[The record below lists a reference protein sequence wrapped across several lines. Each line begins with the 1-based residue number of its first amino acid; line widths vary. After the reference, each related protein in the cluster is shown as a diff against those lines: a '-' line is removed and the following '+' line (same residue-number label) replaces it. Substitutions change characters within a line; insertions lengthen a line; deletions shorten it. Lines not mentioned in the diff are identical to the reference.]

1 MKESDFKNQLI
12 SIATMYGWRVH
23 HDLPSMNAQ
32 GRYRTAIQGHAGF
45 PDIVFVKA
53 NDRGVG
59 GIIFAELKTQ
69 IGRLDIAQKEWL
81 EEIRLAGGEW
91 YVWRPSDL
99 AAATDRLAG
108 RRRRLTTS
116 REPSI

>member
-1 MKESDFKNQLI
+1 MMMRESEFKNQLI
-12 SIATMYGWRVH
+12 SIATMYGWKVH

-59 GIIFAELKTQ
+59 GILFVELKTE
-69 IGRLDIAQKEWL
+69 IGRLDPHQKEWL

-91 YVWRPSDL
+91 YVWRPSDM
-99 AAATDRLAG
+99 ASATDRLAG
-108 RRRRLTTS
+108 RRRRLTVTS
-116 REPSI
+116 

>member
-1 MKESDFKNQLI
+1 VKEAEFKNQLI

-59 GIIFAELKTQ
+59 GILFVELKSQ
-69 IGRLDIAQKEWL
+69 IGRLELHQKEWA

-91 YVWRPSDL
+91 YVWRPSDMP
-99 AAATDRLAG
+99 AATDRLAG
-108 RRRRLTTS
+108 RRRRLTVT
-116 REPSI
+116 P